1 MKTSDKILIG
11 VDEAGRGP
19 LIGDMVIVAV
29 AIPQYMENTLL
40 NEGVRDSKTLNPE
53 KRRRLSH
60 FLLGSDLLSVAV
72 YVPPWRIDES
82 NLNDVEARY
91 IGKALG
97 MLSRVLNKLQPSEVH
112 VYVDE
117 VKGRSEMIKKH
128 VASMLRSC
136 ERLIVRVEPEA
147 DAKYTAVSV
156 ASILAKVFRD
166 SSLTPLRRIFGDF
179 GSGYASDSRTISW
192 VSSYYASRREPPV
205 FIRRTWR
212 TLRDIA
218 PDWYTSKRRTSGY
231 RTLLDYAKR

>member
-1 MKTSDKILIG
+1 MKTSDKVLIG

-53 KRRRLSH
+53 KRRRLSY

-128 VASMLRSC
+128 VASMFRAC
-136 ERLIVRVEPEA
+136 ERLNVRVEPDA

-212 TLRDIA
+212 TLRNIA

-231 RTLLDYAKR
+231 RTLLDYVKR